1 MLSFEK
7 SNPSITL
14 LEKDIKA
21 GKILY
26 ILYIKKIVNF
36 YRKLNGFFLL
46 SGTFH
51 CMIKMR

>member
-14 LEKDIKA
+14 LEKDIKV
-21 GKILY
+21 GK

-36 YRKLNGFFLL
+36 YRKLNDFFLL
-46 SGTFH
+46 LGIFH
-51 CMIKMR
+51 CMI